1 MRKKVGIIKVKNSF
15 SDKIIDYVDFNKYEV
30 VTYNSYGNIDYN
42 DLDSFDFFIWH
53 FNPEDK
59 ERALG
64 LFTTLE
70 LMEVKTFPDLKSLI
84 FFDNKIFQSNLL
96 KSLKINIPS
105 YKIYYDF
112 RSLYKNLSK
121 QIFPTV
127 FKLKGGA
134 GSNNVFLIKSKI
146 HLLFKAFKM
155 FTFGYNQVSRWNNLS
170 NLIKKY
176 FDGQVGLFKVF
187 KGIVRLFVK
196 TKRDR
201 RLGKELG
208 YFYLQEFLPN
218 NKNDI
223 RIIIIGDRCFAF
235 TRYNRKNDFRAS
247 GSGNSSFSKDLIP
260 KELIKHS
267 FEIYN
272 KLGMISVAFDFLI
285 KDSEYTLIE
294 ISYGFIKDLYENCE
308 GYWTEDLKWNNE
320 DVRPELFI
328 IETLFS
334 EK

>member
-1 MRKKVGIIKVKNSF
+1 MKKKVGIIKVKNSF
-15 SDKIIDYVDFNKYEV
+15 SDKILDYIDYSKYEV
-30 VTYNSYGNIDYN
+30 VTYNDYTNIDYI
-42 DLDSFDFFIWH
+42 DLDSFDYFIWH

-64 LFTTLE
+64 LFTTLD
-70 LMEVKTFPDLKSLI
+70 LIEVKTFPDLKSLI

-96 KSLKINIPS
+96 KSLKINTPA
-105 YKIYYDF
+105 YKIFYDF
-112 RSLYKNLSK
+112 KSFYKNLSN
-121 QIFPTV
+121 QNLPTV

-146 HLLFKAFKM
+146 SILFKAFRM
-155 FTFGYNQVSRWNNLS
+155 FVFGYNQVSRWNNLS

-176 FDGQVGLFKVF
+176 FDGQIGLLKIF
-187 KGIVRLFVK
+187 KGILRLFVK

-201 RLGKELG
+201 KLGKETG

-223 RIIIIGDRCFAF
+223 RIIIIGDKCFAF

-247 GSGNSSFSKDLIP
+247 GSGNCSFSKELIP
-260 KELIKHS
+260 KDLIKHS

-272 KLGMISVAFDFLI
+272 KLEMVSVAFDFLI
-285 KDSEYTLIE
+285 KDSEHTLIE
-294 ISYGFIKDLYENCE
+294 ISYGFIKDLYESCE
-308 GYWTEDLKWNNE
+308 GYWTEDLKWHNE
-320 DVRPELFI
+320 DVKPELFI
-328 IETLFS
+328 IEKLLNEF
-334 EK
+334 